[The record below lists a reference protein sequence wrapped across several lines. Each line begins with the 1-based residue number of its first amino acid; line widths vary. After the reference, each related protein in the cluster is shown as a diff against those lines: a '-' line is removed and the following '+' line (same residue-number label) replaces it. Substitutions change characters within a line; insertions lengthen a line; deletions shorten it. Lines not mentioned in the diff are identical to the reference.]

1 MKRVWYG
8 VVRAFLSLDLPLL
21 ILLALMALLGLT
33 VMHSAVGGTDWR
45 FAEQSK
51 HFLVAFFVMWAVAII
66 PPPCC

>member
-1 MKRVWYG
+1 MKLVWQAL
-8 VVRAFLSLDLPLL
+8 VRAFFSLDWPLL

-51 HFLVAFFVMWAVAII
+51 HFVVAFFVMWAIAII
-66 PPPCC
+66 PPP